1 MAPATETAAPA
12 EAGTPSPTPTPT
24 PTPTEHASPTGS
36 TPPTV
41 DPDRLEAAVGHV
53 FGELGVNCTAP
64 LIVLGDRL
72 GLFRTMA
79 GAGPLTSAELAAR
92 TGLVERYVREWLR
105 GVAVAGYLD
114 HDPATDGFTLTD
126 EYAAV
131 LADDGSP
138 TALIGVFPGLIALW
152 ADLDRVEGFFRTGG
166 GMGWGEHHPALGLA
180 QERFTRPAYV
190 HGLIAAWIPA
200 VEGIVPRL
208 DAGARVADVGCGHGL
223 SSILI
228 AQRWPRSTVV
238 GFDPDDA
245 AVARARASAAEAGLD
260 GRAVFEVADAAGYPG
275 DGYDLITFTDS
286 LHDMGDPV
294 AAVAHARAALA
305 ADGAVLVVEPLAAD
319 RFADDF
325 ANPYARVGYAIST
338 LVCTPS
344 SLAQTGAAAL
354 GTMAGEARLREVLA
368 AGGLTRVRRI
378 AEDSAPLNILL
389 EARP

>member
-1 MAPATETAAPA
+1 M
-12 EAGTPSPTPTPT
+12 
-24 PTPTEHASPTGS
+24 PTPTETA
-36 TPPTV
+36 PPTATAPHSEPERAPEPAPAPDSVPAGV
-41 DPDRLEAAVGHV
+41 DAEQLEAAVGKV

-79 GAGPLTSAELAAR
+79 GAGPLTPAGLAAR
-92 TGLVERYVREWLR
+92 TGLVERYLREWLR

-114 HDPATDGFTLTD
+114 HDPATDAFVLTD
-126 EYAAV
+126 AYAAV
-131 LADDGSP
+131 LADDEAP
-138 TALIGVFPGLIALW
+138 TALIGVFPGLAALW

-166 GMGWGEHHPALGLA
+166 GMGWGEHHPALGAA
-180 QERFTRPAYV
+180 QERFTRPTYV

-200 VEGIVPRL
+200 VEGLVPRL
-208 DAGARVADVGCGHGL
+208 EAGARVADVGCGHGL

-228 AQRWPRSTVV
+228 AQRWPRSTVT

-245 AVARARASAAEAGLD
+245 AVARARRAAAEAGLD

-275 DGYDLITFTDS
+275 EGYDLIAFTDS

-305 ADGAVLVVEPLAAD
+305 EDGAVLVVEPLAAD

-344 SLAQTGAAAL
+344 SLAQTGGAAL
-354 GTMAGEARLREVLA
+354 GAMAGEARLREVLT

-378 AEDSAPLNILL
+378 AEDSAPVNLLL